1 VVRDGDHRFLHYL
14 VKTFRRLPSDPFFEE
29 IPPLEKLWLFESWC
43 YDEEQKTE
51 RMKSQAILT
60 GGFYNPEM
68 AQRMIKRENPDFAST
83 DEDFDDASRFVRQQI
98 EQEAQLGRKGRRK
111 RRKAKLIR

>member
-1 VVRDGDHRFLHYL
+1 MN
-14 VKTFRRLPSDPFFEE
+14 
-29 IPPLEKLWLFESWC
+29 PLERMWLYESWV
-43 YDEEQKTE
+43 YDQELQIE

-68 AQRMIKRENPDFAST
+68 AQRMIKREHPDFAST
-83 DEDFDDASRFVRQQI
+83 DEDFDDASRFVRKQI
-98 EQEAQLGRKGRRK
+98 EEEAQLTGKRKSRR